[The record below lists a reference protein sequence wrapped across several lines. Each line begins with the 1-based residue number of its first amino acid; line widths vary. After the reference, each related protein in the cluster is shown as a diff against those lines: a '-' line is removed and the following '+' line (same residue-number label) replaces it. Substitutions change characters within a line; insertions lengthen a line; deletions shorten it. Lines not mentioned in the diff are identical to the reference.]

1 MVPRMRLNSA
11 ALFANLRRSLA
22 SVTNLG
28 TRQLWLGG
36 AIALI
41 VIGLALAYFSPSPA
55 PQSVST
61 AINVE
66 LPPSGGASPMTG
78 PSKGPIGE
86 GSSATVLAPAPV
98 PGMIEDTPNGPL
110 PIIGKDGREAWQVYA
125 RPFDS
130 NDARPRIALIVTGVG
145 LDQSLSQAALDRL
158 PGTITFG
165 FDPYASNV
173 KDSVANARNLGHE
186 ALLGLPLE
194 PLDYPRQDPGPLTL
208 LTSLD
213 PTQNGD
219 RLAKLMGKA
228 TGYVGFVAIMGSR
241 FEAESTSLMPL
252 LTALKGHGL
261 MFADDKAPE
270 QSVVGP
276 IAMQMKLPWAA
287 GNIVIDSESDPTAID
302 QALAGLETSAKR
314 NGAALGIAALSPALL
329 DRVAA
334 WLGTLDGKGFAIAP
348 ASAVANHQT
357 AAKAA
362 N

>member
-1 MVPRMRLNSA
+1 MRNQS
-11 ALFANLRRSLA
+11 R
-22 SVTNLG
+22 
-28 TRQLWLGG
+28 TRLLWLGG

-41 VIGLALAYFSPSPA
+41 VIGLALALFSPSPPTA
-55 PQSVST
+55 QSVSS
-61 AINVE
+61 AIDVQ
-66 LPPSGGASPMTG
+66 LPPPSGGSGASTG
-78 PSKGPIGE
+78 PSSGAIGE
-86 GSSATVLAPAPV
+86 GRSATLLTPAPV

-110 PIIGKDGREAWQVYA
+110 PIIGKDSREPWQVYA

-130 NDARPRIALIVTGVG
+130 NDVRPRVALIVTGIG

-165 FDPYASNV
+165 FDPYANNV

-213 PTQNGD
+213 ANQNGD

-241 FEAESTSLMPL
+241 FEGENTSLMPI
-252 LTALKGHGL
+252 LTALKGRGL
-261 MFADDKAPE
+261 MFADDKTPD

-276 IAMQMKLPWAA
+276 LAMQMKLPWAA
-287 GNIVIDSESDPTAID
+287 GNIVIDNESDPTAID
-302 QALAGLETSAKR
+302 QALAGLEASAKR
-314 NGAALGIAALSPALL
+314 SGAALGIAALSPALL
-329 DRVAA
+329 DRAAA
-334 WLGTLDGKGFAIAP
+334 WVATLEGKGIAIAP
-348 ASAVANHQT
+348 ASAIANHQP

-362 N
+362 AN